1 MDGRSSALLHW
12 RLGKTGGFAQMAG
25 GEELKRVSEVDAKD
39 VASCVRE
46 INHAIGELARRYGAA
61 SVVVAL
67 TEVMGCASCATD
79 SVERGASI
87 RALMDRMTGA
97 RQA

>member
-1 MDGRSSALLHW
+1 M
-12 RLGKTGGFAQMAG
+12 TG
-25 GEELKRVSEVDAKD
+25 GEERKRLSDIDAQD

-46 INHAIGELARRYGAA
+46 INHAIGVLARRYGAA

-87 RALMDRMTGA
+87 RALMDRMTSA
-97 RQA
+97 Q

>member
-1 MDGRSSALLHW
+1 
-12 RLGKTGGFAQMAG
+12 MAG
-25 GEELKRVSEVDAKD
+25 GEERRKLSNVDAKD
-39 VASCVRE
+39 VASCVHE
-46 INHAIGELARRYGAA
+46 INHTIGELARRYGAA

-87 RALMDRMTGA
+87 RALMDRMTLT
-97 RQA
+97 R

>member
-1 MDGRSSALLHW
+1 
-12 RLGKTGGFAQMAG
+12 MAG
-25 GEELKRVSEVDAKD
+25 REERRKPSGIDAKD

-46 INHAIGELARRYGAA
+46 LDHTIGELARRYGAA

-87 RALMDRMTGA
+87 RALTDRVTTT
-97 RQA
+97 R